1 MMELEEMRNE
11 WQEMSKE
18 LEKQQLLTDKL
29 IIDMTQEKYNNKLK
43 SISIPETIGAVICV
57 LGAIYISINF
67 NKLDTWYLVVCGVFA
82 VVYLILLPLK
92 SIGSIRKMQQV
103 TIADKTIEQ
112 TLMDFVKSKKQFWL
126 IQRLGF
132 YLNFVFI
139 VAILPVFGKLLSNKD
154 LFLEIKLWY
163 FYIPFMV
170 VFLLVISK
178 FGLKHYKKTTDSAE
192 NLLKDLEIS

>member
-11 WQEMSKE
+11 WKEMSKE

-43 SISIPETIGAVICV
+43 SISIPETMGAVICV

-126 IQRLGF
+126 IQ
-132 YLNFVFI
+132 
-139 VAILPVFGKLLSNKD
+139 VAQEQRSRVTI
-154 LFLEIKLWY
+154 
-163 FYIPFMV
+163 
-170 VFLLVISK
+170 
-178 FGLKHYKKTTDSAE
+178 A
-192 NLLKDLEIS
+192 